1 MNFSVGYQFDENGY
15 FLNSI
20 MQYKDKIEEIYFAMP
35 DIANGRGNSWMKT
48 LNFKEAIF
56 RQEDELTLLKG
67 MGFKMNL
74 LLNAM
79 CYGENS
85 LSRVF
90 FNKLG
95 DSIDYAT
102 QVFGVSSVTTT
113 SPIIAKFIK
122 NNFSDVTVRASV
134 NMEIGSIEGMEYI
147 AENFD
152 GFYMKRELNRNFAK
166 IEELQNWCNNNQKQ
180 LFMLANS
187 GCLNNCSAH
196 AFHDNL
202 VSHENDIMKMD
213 NAYAFDGVCKKF
225 LSKEENKLK
234 FLDYT
239 NFIRPEDL
247 HHYEKYFKCVKLATR
262 VHDAPDRIIR
272 AYCGGKW
279 SGSLPELL
287 EPNHSGAIS
296 PYIIDNSKVN
306 SQITNNVLLYSGM
319 DKALTKINN

>member
-1 MNFSVGYQFDENGY
+1 MKFSVGYQLDENGY
-15 FLNSI
+15 FLNALN
-20 MQYKDKIEEIYFAMP
+20 QYKSEVEEIYFALP

-48 LNFKEAIF
+48 FTARDAF
-56 RQEDELTLLKG
+56 FQQEYELKHLKS

-95 DSIDYAT
+95 DSVDYAIDT
-102 QVFGVSSVTTT
+102 FGVSSITTT

-122 NNFSDVTVRASV
+122 NNFENITVRASV
-134 NMEIGSIEGMEYI
+134 NMEIGTIEGMEYI

-152 GFYMKRELNRNFAK
+152 GFYMKREFNRNFKK
-166 IEELQNWCNNNQKQ
+166 IDELNNWCSKNGKK

-202 VSHENDIMKMD
+202 VSHENEIMKMD
-213 NAYAFDGVCKKF
+213 NAYTFNGVCKEF
-225 LSKEENKLK
+225 LSKDENKAK

-247 HHYEKYFKCVKLATR
+247 YLYEKYFTCVKLATR
-262 VHDAPDRIIR
+262 VHDTPDKIIR
-272 AYCGGKW
+272 AYCSKKW
-279 SGSLPELL
+279 SGNLPELL
-287 EPNHSGAIS
+287 EPNHSAALS
-296 PYIIDNSKVN
+296 PYISDSSKIKSEIVDDCL
-306 SQITNNVLLYSGM
+306 VYSGM
-319 DKALTKINN
+319 EQSLIKVNN